1 MACYPCIDD
10 RAVVRA
16 QLFDIRFLFLF
27 QIREIGV
34 WWSGESAVI
43 TEVSQC
49 RRMQTLKPLSPV
61 KTYGTIMEF
70 FSFSFFFFF
79 PFFSPICPW
88 SFFSRGLRTGDRQSA
103 ASCIAS
109 PCRAKTSSDDSQDY
123 HRNYSKMFEAVDY
136 LSRAYSTGTQWPK
149 KKSTSYR
156 SCLFYFFSKKN
167 PGILV
172 EFLFL
177 EQRCKRGKVYKI
189 CEGIYV
195 ESNDILNFKSDYKYP
210 TPRWNWG

>member
-79 PFFSPICPW
+79 PFFS
-88 SFFSRGLRTGDRQSA
+88 
-103 ASCIAS
+103 
-109 PCRAKTSSDDSQDY
+109 
-123 HRNYSKMFEAVDY
+123 
-136 LSRAYSTGTQWPK
+136 TGTQWPK

>member
-1 MACYPCIDD
+1 MLSLHRWQSSSP
-10 RAVVRA
+10 RAVVWHSFSVFVPDTWNWRVVVG
-16 QLFDIRFLFLF
+16 R
-27 QIREIGV
+27 IGGYNR
-34 WWSGESAVI
+34 GESVQEDADLKTAVAG
-43 TEVSQC
+43 EN
-49 RRMQTLKPLSPV
+49 LWDD
-61 KTYGTIMEF
+61 YGI

>member
-27 QIREIGV
+27 QIREIDV

-49 RRMQTLKPLSPV
+49 RRMQILKPLSPV

-70 FSFSFFFFF
+70 FSFSFFFLFF
-79 PFFSPICPW
+79 RRYVLGP
-88 SFFSRGLRTGDRQSA
+88 FFSRGLRTGDRQSA

-149 KKSTSYR
+149 RNRRRIVRVY
-156 SCLFYFFSKKN
+156 FIFFSKKN

-189 CEGIYV
+189 CEGIYI